1 MMAEGTVWMAAPIF
15 GKKLSR
21 MAKHAA
27 IRITRGSYTFVK
39 ASTPVFSPY
48 VVLAGAPKKP
58 ARLVARPSPSKV
70 RCRPGSDRYGRS
82 QVALMAAMSPICSIM
97 VASAMGAMVMQ
108 ALTLNL
114 AMLPVWMA
122 RPNQSACWMAVKST
136 SPMKSAAI

>member
-1 MMAEGTVWMAAPIF
+1 MMREAAVLDGLRDLREEAEQD
-15 GKKLSR
+15 GK
-21 MAKHAA
+21 ACA
-27 IRITRGSYTFVK
+27 IRMTRGSYTFVK

-122 RPNQSACWMAVKST
+122 GRTSRPAGWR
-136 SPMKSAAI
+136 